1 MFDSFWT
8 VEEHVCHLQYE
19 LCRLHTASDKI
30 CRGLTSVPGSACMW
44 GRHGCSTVDSSL
56 WELVCTWACFQVLL
70 FLQDGVSSRKSSF
83 AARSTKLAASV
94 YKPRAPPVTGKR
106 QKASQSKPST
116 TTTRS
121 KQPSSSTSRRT
132 VSSSQRTAKT
142 TGMSITSTSQGLCS
156 QAKRSEARELK
167 AKSLPELPQ
176 LVPTQSQKQLPSH
189 IRSESKDVAGTEHET
204 SSPLV
209 QQATKKSL
217 TKIAFH
223 DEHKESGSEPAQDKS
238 DRFSIHLYG

>member
-1 MFDSFWT
+1 M
-8 VEEHVCHLQYE
+8 
-19 LCRLHTASDKI
+19 
-30 CRGLTSVPGSACMW
+30 
-44 GRHGCSTVDSSL
+44 
-56 WELVCTWACFQVLL
+56 
-70 FLQDGVSSRKSSF
+70 SRKSSF

-106 QKASQSKPST
+106 QKASQSKPN

-121 KQPSSSTSRRT
+121 KQPSSSMSRRT
-132 VSSSQRTAKT
+132 VGSSQRTLKT
-142 TGMSITSTSQGLCS
+142 TGMSTTSISQGLC
-156 QAKRSEARELK
+156 REARELK

-189 IRSESKDVAGTEHET
+189 IRSESKDVAGTDHEA

-223 DEHKESGSEPAQDKS
+223 DEHKELGSEPAQDKS

>member
-1 MFDSFWT
+1 M
-8 VEEHVCHLQYE
+8 
-19 LCRLHTASDKI
+19 
-30 CRGLTSVPGSACMW
+30 
-44 GRHGCSTVDSSL
+44 
-56 WELVCTWACFQVLL
+56 QVLL

-94 YKPRAPPVTGKR
+94 YKPRAPPVTEKR
-106 QKASQSKPST
+106 QKTSQSKPS

-132 VSSSQRTAKT
+132 VGSSQRTAKT
-142 TGMSITSTSQGLCS
+142 TGMSTTSISQSLCS
-156 QAKRSEARELK
+156 QAKRSETRELK

-176 LVPTQSQKQLPSH
+176 LVQTQSQKQFPSH
-189 IRSESKDVAGTEHET
+189 IKSESKDVAGTEHET

-217 TKIAFH
+217 TKIVFH
-223 DEHKESGSEPAQDKS
+223 DEHEESGSEPAQDKS